1 MSTRVGRLAWD
12 DLPGILALAGLVLVP
27 APIEVVA
34 QSPFGATASLA
45 RTESIARADGG
56 TTVGR
61 LVGDARA
68 GFRFEPASGGPST
81 PLDAAGVITFDGPAS
96 DPAGFP
102 PVRVE
107 LGLGQRISG
116 RLGRADDATIQLED
130 GPGGARVEVV
140 RAGASALAQRPGE
153 ALVVRDGWE
162 TLDAERWASIGEPE
176 IVASPRLE
184 GGKALSLPAKGA
196 AITYHLTDPVAS
208 GRLEVAFHDPGGM
221 ATGHQWFVDL
231 LFRGGEGAE
240 TVRMILDGGEES
252 LGIQSSGG
260 SALGVQRLARKPGWH
275 RLSVR
280 FGPETELAVDGDEL
294 AHGRGPGGPLVEIR
308 LAHRTVNVGLEPPPD
323 TDLAVGFDDLRL
335 VRVAEPVGNL
345 EVATQ
350 VDDVRLID
358 GDQIF
363 GRFRAADADSIRLDV
378 DGRGIPLPWTEVAAI
393 QFRRE
398 PATSRA
404 IDGPLVRVEWRPGP
418 GTDARDLDQVE
429 GALVAATDTALTV
442 ATPYAGD
449 LTIPRDRLK
458 RVKGVGR
465 ATRILVDPFAH
476 HLGNN
481 ISVDSPQLDP
491 PLPEGGTLERTFTLA
506 SLPDPARTAASV
518 VLDVVQVVGEGTG
531 VPFSDLVR
539 NGELRTTVGING
551 QKVDYLNRHI
561 TTKNETPERIRLA
574 IPARLLR
581 VGSNTIRFDQT
592 GKLTDPEELDD
603 LGILGIAIEF
613 TPSGR

>member
-1 MSTRVGRLAWD
+1 MIDHAPRSPMPSRAWW
-12 DLPGILALAGLVLVP
+12 LTGLCGAALSL
-27 APIEVVA
+27 
-34 QSPFGATASLA
+34 GADGPA
-45 RTESIARADGG
+45 RTESIARPDGG
-56 TTVGR
+56 MTVGR

-68 GFRFEPASGGPST
+68 GFRFEPAGGGPSL
-81 PLDAAGVITFDGPAS
+81 PLEAAGVVTFDGPS
-96 DPAGFP
+96 GDPSGFP
-102 PVRVE
+102 PIRVE

-130 GPGGARVEVV
+130 GPGGAKVAVA

-153 ALVVRDGWE
+153 ALVIRDGME
-162 TLDAERWASIGEPE
+162 TLDPERWATIGEPE
-176 IVASPRLE
+176 VVANPRLE
-184 GGKALSLPAKGA
+184 GAKALSLPAKGA
-196 AITYHLTDPVAS
+196 AVTYRLADPVAS

-221 ATGHQWFVDL
+221 AVGHQWFVDL

-240 TVRMILDGGEES
+240 TVRMILDGAEES

-280 FGPETELAVDGDEL
+280 FGPETDLAVDGDEL

-308 LAHRTVNVGLEPPPD
+308 LAHRTTNAGPEPPPD
-323 TDLAVGFDDLRL
+323 SDLVVGFDDLRL

-345 EVATQ
+345 EVAPQ

-363 GRFRAADADSIRLDV
+363 GRFRAADADSIRLEV

-393 QFRRE
+393 QFRRV
-398 PATSRA
+398 PTTSRP
-404 IDGPLVRVEWRPGP
+404 IDGLLVRVEWRPGP
-418 GTDARDLDQVE
+418 GTDARDFDQVE
-429 GALVAATDTALTV
+429 GALLAATDTALTV

-449 LTIPRDRLK
+449 LAIPRDRLK
-458 RVKGVGR
+458 RLKVVGR
-465 ATRILVDPFAH
+465 GTRILVDPFAH

-491 PLPEGGTLERTFTLA
+491 PLPEGGTLERTFTLDRV
-506 SLPDPARTAASV
+506 PDPTTAPSSV
-518 VLDVVQVVGEGTG
+518 VLDVVQVVGEATG

-539 NGELRTTVGING
+539 NGELRTTVQING

-561 TTKNETPERIRLA
+561 TTKNETPERIRLP
-574 IPARLLR
+574 IPPGLLR
-581 VGSNTIRFDQT
+581 PGRNTIRFDQT
-592 GKLTDPEELDD
+592 GKHSDPEELDD

-613 TPSGR
+613 TPPSR